1 METYQGNSIL
11 WPFSRTTKEKTV
23 EEETVML
30 IFSLIRLTKVRVC
43 EIEMSLRYA
52 KILLKCSLKSP
63 FLSFCYSNWRIQC
76 YSQSIFVIKS

>member
-30 IFSLIRLTKVRVC
+30 IFSLKRLTKVRVC

-63 FLSFCYSNWRIQC
+63 FF
-76 YSQSIFVIKS
+76 FHFATVIGAFNAIHKVFL